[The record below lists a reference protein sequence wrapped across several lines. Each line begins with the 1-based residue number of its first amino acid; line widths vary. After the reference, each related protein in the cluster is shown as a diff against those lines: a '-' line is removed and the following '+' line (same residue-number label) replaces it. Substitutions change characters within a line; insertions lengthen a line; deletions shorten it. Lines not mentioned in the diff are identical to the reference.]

1 MNGGYELVMRIQ
13 QKMQDPAFAS
23 RFNKLIQEL
32 NSIPG
37 LQQEVMRIAKIEDS
51 KKRQK
56 AIDKLPTKV
65 KRTVE
70 EMISLIQ
77 K

>member
-1 MNGGYELVMRIQ
+1 MNGSYELIMKIQ
-13 QKMQDPAFAS
+13 QRMQDPAFAA
-23 RFNKLIQEL
+23 RFNSLVQEL

-56 AIDKLPTKV
+56 AIDKLPSKV
-65 KRTVE
+65 KYTVQD
-70 EMISLIQ
+70 MMTL
-77 K
+77 